1 MLPFYQH
8 VVCYVNT
15 EGVNTEVKCDC
26 RHQRRQASNI
36 HYINLVK
43 SNVKSLTLS
52 YCYYV
57 TLKVNGKYQT
67 FKIKWNSHFLF
78 CSKRNLCIQLKTFK
92 HIQKHFISK
101 RLLACEMSGATHSSG
116 IFKIHQIWTSFCIT
130 DLQYEV
136 YFHITRYTCIWDTG
150 PTYFWKDKTTF

>member
-36 HYINLVK
+36 HYVNLVK

-67 FKIKWNSHFLF
+67 FKIK
-78 CSKRNLCIQLKTFK
+78 
-92 HIQKHFISK
+92 
-101 RLLACEMSGATHSSG
+101 
-116 IFKIHQIWTSFCIT
+116 
-130 DLQYEV
+130 
-136 YFHITRYTCIWDTG
+136 
-150 PTYFWKDKTTF
+150 